1 MSGPL
6 TREVSQHLPDSSLPG
21 FRSLSPYTV
30 IVRGAMCCVLYL
42 LQGSDCTALYYIE
55 LYYTALPRKMT
66 IGLALEFKR
75 TINVR
80 NLFPVKDPVVRRAV
94 IQG

>member
-6 TREVSQHLPDSSLPG
+6 TREISQHLPDGSESG

-30 IVRGAMCCVLYL
+30 IVRGANFLLLVLLYL
-42 LQGSDCTALYYIE
+42 LQVNMTVLSYTKIE
-55 LYYTALPRKMT
+55 IMYYTALPRKMT

-75 TINVR
+75 TVNVR
-80 NLFPVKDPVVRRAV
+80 NLSL
-94 IQG
+94 